1 MKFPSP
7 THLLYNVHIPLE
19 EKEDVYIWS
28 PVDDGVLAIKVAY
41 RYKRPAAQILSWGK
55 LIWNVHI
62 PTFISLLF
70 WRLIHQQI
78 PTYENLDARGMI
90 VPSMCSLCLTH
101 PEEL

>member
-1 MKFPSP
+1 MEFPSP
-7 THLLYNVHIPLE
+7 THLLSNVHIPLK

-28 PVDDGVLAIKVAY
+28 HVDDGVLTIKVAY
-41 RYKRPAAQILSWGK
+41 RYKHPATQILSWGK
-55 LIWNVHI
+55 LLWNVHI
-62 PTFISLLF
+62 LTFISLLF

-78 PTYENLDARGMI
+78 PTDENLHARGMI